1 MPLVPIETLP
11 DDSRLW
17 IFGARAPLDE
27 VDAPRLMGAVDRFL
41 NDWKAHNQPLTCA
54 REFVDEHFLVVAV
67 DERTEDAS
75 GCSID
80 GLFRLL
86 QQAEEG
92 IGTSMV
98 GGGIV
103 HFRGPVGMVHS
114 CTRAEFTLMAL
125 EGDANEDTPVFDTT
139 LTKLGDYRKRFEVPA
154 RESWHK
160 ELIAQARRA

>member
-17 IFGARAPLDE
+17 IFGARAPLDD
-27 VDAPRLMGAVDRFL
+27 VDAPRLMGAVDGFL
-41 NDWKAHNQPLTCA
+41 EAWKAHGAPLTVA

-86 QQAEEG
+86 VQAEEG

-98 GGGIV
+98 GGGVV
-103 HFRGPVGMVHS
+103 HFRSPMGLVHS
-114 CTRAEFTLMAL
+114 CSRTEFTLAAL
-125 EGDANEDTPVFDTT
+125 DGDVDTETPVFDTT
-139 LTKLGDYRKRFEVPA
+139 LTKLG
-154 RESWHK
+154 ESWHQ
-160 ELIAQARRA
+160 ELIDQARK

>member
-1 MPLVPIETLP
+1 MPLVAIETLP

-17 IFGARAPLDE
+17 IFGARAPLDD

-41 NDWKAHNQPLTCA
+41 NDWTAHGQPLTCA
-54 REFVDEHFLVVAV
+54 RELVTEHFLVVAV

-80 GLFRLL
+80 GLFRILK
-86 QQAEEG
+86 QAEEG
-92 IGTSMV
+92 IGTTMV

-103 HFRGPVGMVHS
+103 HFRGPMGLVHS

-125 EGDANEDTPVFDTT
+125 EGDANGETPVFDTT
-139 LTKLGDYRKRFEVPA
+139 LTKLGDYRARFERPA
-154 RESWHK
+154 RASWHK
-160 ELIAQARRA
+160 DLLDQARR